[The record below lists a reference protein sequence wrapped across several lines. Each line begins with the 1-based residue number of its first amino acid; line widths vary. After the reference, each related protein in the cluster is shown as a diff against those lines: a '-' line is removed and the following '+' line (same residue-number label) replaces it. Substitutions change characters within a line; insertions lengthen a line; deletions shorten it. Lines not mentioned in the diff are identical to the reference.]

1 MLNKIIQ
8 TIFSKG
14 IVSILNFLIVIITA
28 KFTGS
33 EGRGQM
39 SLMYLNVTL
48 ILMVNDLIGGSAL
61 VYLIPKLKA
70 PKLVIP
76 SALMALISAL
86 LLPFL
91 LNFYLGYDFKDYLWF
106 TALSLMLNFSGVSN
120 MFLNGLEQ
128 IKHNNIANIIQTLA
142 LFFTL
147 CFMIFV
153 KGQNNAQAYYLA
165 LLVGYSLNFI
175 YSFVIL
181 RKLIFPIQKS
191 PFLQTVKEI
200 LNYGFIVQ
208 AGNLIQLLNYRL
220 SYYFLDYFFPLKGK
234 EFVGVF
240 STGSSVAE
248 AVWVIMNGISMVQ
261 YATISNTQDKSF
273 AISYSIKLSKI
284 CLLLTL
290 LAVVVL
296 ILLPNTL
303 FIYLFGKDFSEMQ
316 EVIQIISPGIILMGF
331 TGIYSHYFSGTGLMK
346 ISTYASS
353 FALIVTIL
361 SGIFL
366 IPEYGLRGAAIASSL
381 SYSVSSLYLVVQ
393 FSRYTKCG
401 IREQFFS
408 FRDILKLSH

>member
-14 IVSILNFLIVIITA
+14 IISILNFLIVIITA
-28 KFTGS
+28 KFTGA

-39 SLMYLNVTL
+39 SLMYLNVIL

-70 PKLVIP
+70 SRLVVP
-76 SALMALISAL
+76 SALMALLCAL

-91 LNFYLGYDFKDYLWF
+91 LNLYLGYDFKDYLWF
-106 TALSLMLNFSGVSN
+106 TVLSLTLNFSGVSN
-120 MFLNGLEQ
+120 MFLNGLQQ
-128 IKHNNIANIIQTLA
+128 IKHNNIANIIQTLS
-142 LFFTL
+142 LFASL
-147 CFMIFV
+147 CFLIFV

-165 LLVGYSLNFI
+165 LLIGYSSNFL
-175 YSFVIL
+175 YSFIIL
-181 RKLIFPIQKS
+181 RKLVFPIEKS
-191 PFLQTVKEI
+191 PLIQTIKEI

-208 AGNLIQLLNYRL
+208 AGNAIQLLNYRL
-220 SYYFLDYFFPLKGK
+220 SFYFLDYFFPLKGK
-234 EFVGVF
+234 EYVGVF

-261 YATISNTQDKSF
+261 YATLSNNTDKSF

-284 CLLLTL
+284 CLLLTIF
-290 LAVVVL
+290 AVVVL

-303 FIYLFGKDFSEMQ
+303 FIFLFGKDFSEMQ
-316 EVIQIISPGIILMGF
+316 EVIRIISPGIVLMGF

-346 ISTYASS
+346 ISAYASS
-353 FALIVTIL
+353 FALVVTIL

-366 IPEYGLRGAAIASSL
+366 IPKYGLHGAAITSCL

-393 FSRYTKCG
+393 FSRHTQCG
-401 IREQFFS
+401 IREQF
-408 FRDILKLSH
+408 